1 MRKLLRFTTLVLL
14 SGFILQVYQGYAQST
29 TNDVYPITTA
39 VPFLLIAPDAR
50 GGSMGETG
58 VATDP
63 DAASIHWN
71 PAKYAFIEKD
81 MGFSVSYSP
90 WLRELVDDIGLA
102 YVSGYKKIDDN
113 SAIAGSLRYFSLG
126 VITFT
131 RQDGS
136 PIGDFKPN
144 EFSLDM
150 AYSRKFTDN
159 FSGSVTGRF
168 IYSNL
173 TLGQEVQGAET
184 SAGTSVAAD
193 VAIYYRKQFDL
204 SGKDA
209 TFAFGTNFSNIG
221 AKISYTQT
229 TQKDFLP
236 TNLRFGPS
244 LKIDIDDYNSVMF
257 QFDITK
263 LLVPTSPIYAKDSIT
278 GQPIYD
284 DNNKLVIEKGYDP
297 NVSVLTGM
305 VQSFYD
311 APTGMGEELKEYI
324 WAAGAEY
331 WYNKQFAIRAGYY
344 HESAEKGARQ
354 FMTFGAGLRYNVFGL
369 DFSYLVSTDQRNPLD
384 NTLRFTLTFD
394 FEAFRAQGKN

>member
-1 MRKLLRFTTLVLL
+1 MRKLLRLTTLVLL
-14 SGFILQVYQGYAQST
+14 TGLSLQAFKGYSQ
-29 TNDVYPITTA
+29 DVFPITTA
-39 VPFLLIAPDAR
+39 VPFLLISPDAR

-58 VATDP
+58 VATEP

-81 MGFSVSYSP
+81 MGFAVSYSP

-102 YVSGYKKIDDN
+102 YVSGYKKFDDRQ
-113 SAIAGSLRYFSLG
+113 AIAGSLRYFSLG
-126 VITFT
+126 TIQFT
-131 RQDGS
+131 RIDGT

-144 EFSLDM
+144 EFALDL
-150 AYSRKFTDN
+150 AYSRKFSDN

-193 VAIYYRKQFDL
+193 VAIYYRKEFDL

-209 TFAFGTNFSNIG
+209 IFSFGTNISNIG

-229 TQKDFLP
+229 TEKDFIP
-236 TNLRFGPS
+236 TNLRLGPS
-244 LKIDIDDYNSVMF
+244 LSVEIDDYNSIGF

-263 LLVPTSPIYAKDSIT
+263 LLIPTTPIYKKDPIT

-284 DNNKLVIEKGYDP
+284 ENNKLVIDKGYDP
-297 NVSVLTGM
+297 NVSILTGM

-311 APTGMGEELKEYI
+311 APNGMSEEFKEII

-331 WYNKQFAIRAGYY
+331 WYNKQFALRAGYY
-344 HESAEKGARQ
+344 HESEEKGARQ

-394 FEAFRAQGKN
+394 FEAFRSQGR